1 MTTFDDRERASEGL
15 YAHDLD
21 LMFRAKCR
29 RDKLLALWAAD
40 QMGMEPAE
48 AKAYV
53 DRIVAIDCAR
63 TESGV
68 FDTVAEDLRSKGLAV
83 SEYRLRKQM
92 NRLTQ
97 MAWNQVMRDDRAEV
111 ATI

>member
-21 LMFRAKCR
+21 LMFRVNCR
-29 RDKLLALWAAD
+29 RDKLLALWAAE
-40 QMGMEPAE
+40 QMGMGPAE

-53 DRIVAIDCAR
+53 DRIVSIDCEKPR
-63 TESGV
+63 SGV
-68 FDTVAEDLRSKGLAV
+68 YQAVSEDLRGKGVAV
-83 SEYRLRKQM
+83 SEHRLQKQM
-92 NRLTQ
+92 NRLTRQ
-97 MAWNQVMRDDRAEV
+97 AWTQVMNDDRLEV